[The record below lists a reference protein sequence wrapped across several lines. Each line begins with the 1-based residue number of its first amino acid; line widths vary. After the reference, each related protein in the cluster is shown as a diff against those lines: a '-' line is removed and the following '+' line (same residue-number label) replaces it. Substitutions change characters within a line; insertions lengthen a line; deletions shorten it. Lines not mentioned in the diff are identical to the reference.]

1 MIDNKNQ
8 PSERTS
14 EQKQQAAQTTKEI
27 IKYAKND
34 LSAEA
39 QAELGKPIKDDT
51 GVNPED
57 QQFLQMIISK
67 IEKKEINLLV
77 PSSLLN
83 KPVYSSL
90 SEVDQGKAD
99 YNAINLLSTIRRIN
113 NLWQL
118 SDHESYQI
126 QNLVHQV
133 RVTKERLEE
142 LGGDIYII

>member
-83 KPVYSSL
+83 KPV
-90 SEVDQGKAD
+90 
-99 YNAINLLSTIRRIN
+99 
-113 NLWQL
+113 
-118 SDHESYQI
+118 
-126 QNLVHQV
+126 
-133 RVTKERLEE
+133 
-142 LGGDIYII
+142 